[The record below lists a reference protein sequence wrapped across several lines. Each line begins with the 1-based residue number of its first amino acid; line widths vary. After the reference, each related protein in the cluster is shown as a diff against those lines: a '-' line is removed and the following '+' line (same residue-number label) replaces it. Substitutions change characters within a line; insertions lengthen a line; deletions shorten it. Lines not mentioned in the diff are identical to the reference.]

1 MPASSNPSRFENKD
15 LSGLY
20 EELIEN
26 RIKPTNKSE
35 MKALLASL
43 EKINNAISK
52 STQDFAQTAESTT
65 LKELEARKKQLED
78 QRKTTERLARL
89 LERQLS
95 SEKSNKKEG
104 SSRAR
109 DVGEIL
115 ESVKE
120 IEGHIEN
127 LSRIYEMSKYQ
138 PEIAANTED
147 TAVTTRVIAGIL
159 GDIAERQDIKL
170 ESLDKRFAAARQAV
184 SGQADTAARPV
195 SGSSDVEGR
204 LNYSGMTR
212 QEKELERLQ
221 EELAKT
227 QKEIKKLKKDLADE
241 ADKDKN
247 KASVKLN
254 EKALDELRKAEA
266 KQTNEIE
273 DLTKKIEEQ
282 KKRLE
287 EQEKSREKTRTVI
300 NAAVSAISNIVKTVF
315 SWYETSFKNI
325 QQDYLKNFSDITT
338 RLNLTASDYTK
349 VYQDTA
355 REFRD
360 THLDIQFDTM
370 DYMSKLS
377 ANLNLGLRGE
387 IARSK
392 TMSDL
397 ITKKLVPSI
406 DTNSRG
412 YLQAYKTYGN
422 KFSQIIV
429 GMERLNNSLGKNAEY
444 FERDIY
450 QQNAEGLTQLF
461 AGMGWSPEQVANFHL
476 AMSDFTNAYGAQ
488 AAQELS
494 TKINQ
499 ALMSGD
505 VMESMAHAG
514 YALPDWL
521 ITALQ
526 SNPSEAI
533 GNITGKT
540 QDLVSSMNGPNK
552 LLLTNVLSGIGLT
565 PFNADTAAYI
575 TQYYNPEALTGTK
588 YQESDFLESY
598 NTNIQKLTDGFFS
611 SETEKMS
618 KRFNNKGVVV
628 NSATTLAEV
637 LPNKIQDLI
646 GVVIAGFAGV
656 ITAIIGK
663 KPLEIATDAI
673 TNFVTKKGLSFKGI
687 REAVSVGGA
696 GGGSAGGA
704 GGGSAAG
711 GSVSGAGGVAV
722 STLIGGGLL
731 IGGTLWKAI
740 SSVNAGNTAYE
751 RAINSG
757 YSEEAARALG
767 LRTGAR
773 KAVGVS
779 DYSLHSDDL
788 AYRKENYKYNF
799 GESFESGAQLGLMAG
814 GVGTM
819 IGGPLAGVIA
829 GAVGLLVGGVGN
841 AISQGIQKIPFADF
855 FSSMEI
861 YEKTIENADKALN
874 EYNASIAQTN
884 KLETIANKLYAE
896 ENLHTRSNIDLTK
909 ITNDDLKYLS
919 NTYPEYFGNLTDVS
933 QLSSGYADILE
944 SLIALQKDEYY
955 RKLEE
960 AQKENI
966 KNLDE
971 ANKKENY
978 LSSGLG
984 KNTIDSLKTLW
995 ENSSYDFSVSDIT
1008 ADTSELQ
1015 KIATTGGYASID
1027 DMVTA
1032 LNGGA
1037 NGDILTKRGDKYVWS
1052 QGFAG
1057 RSFLGGTLSRADR
1070 GIDKLEYNATD
1081 TLANKESLITRLQA
1095 IASDIKGE
1103 ITLVENNPNFNL
1115 KEHKPTI
1122 QEGLKKLKED
1132 YKNLTVDDFSR
1143 QDDANKQGLTTL
1155 LESYNALF
1163 KERYPDEEGLT
1174 YRTGIDYV
1182 SSDRVATLHAGEL
1195 VANATDFKALVT
1207 SLGENIAT
1215 MQLTRAELVADNSG
1229 VDNVNASLRTKESVD
1244 TVAGILQHIYILLSN
1259 LNFAPRVASPYS
1271 EEQVN
1276 FTGGARW

>member
-1 MPASSNPSRFENKD
+1 MPDNVNSNPSRFANKD
-15 LSGLY
+15 SSGLY
-20 EELIEN
+20 EELRKAKIDS
-26 RIKPTNKSE
+26 TNDSDT
-35 MKALLASL
+35 KALLDSL
-43 EKINNAISK
+43 KDINKAISDNAK
-52 STQDFAQTAESTT
+52 EFAKTSESAT

-78 QRKTTERLARL
+78 QRKTTEKLVRL
-89 LERQLS
+89 LERQQS
-95 SEKSNKKEG
+95 NEKEN
-104 SSRAR
+104 SSRAYSI
-109 DVGEIL
+109 GEIL

-127 LSRIYEMSKYQ
+127 LSRIYEMSKFQ
-138 PEIAANTED
+138 PEIASNTGD
-147 TAVTTRVIAGIL
+147 TAATTRVIAGIL
-159 GDIAERQDIKL
+159 EEIAKRQDIVL
-170 ESLDKRFAAARQAV
+170 ESSRKRYAAARRNV
-184 SGQADTAARPV
+184 SGRADTVARHV

-204 LNYSGMTR
+204 LNYSGMER
-212 QEKELERLQ
+212 REKELKRLQ
-221 EELAKT
+221 DERAKT
-227 QKEIKKLKKDLADE
+227 QEKINKLEEERNSE
-241 ADKDKN
+241 AGKN
-247 KASVKLN
+247 QGKASVKLN
-254 EKALDELRKAEA
+254 EEALKELRRAE
-266 KQTNEIE
+266 KEQTDEIE
-273 DLTKKIEEQ
+273 KLTKQIEEQ
-282 KKRLE
+282 G
-287 EQEKSREKTRTVI
+287 KSEGKTRNVV
-300 NAAVSAISNIVKTVF
+300 NAAVSAISNIVKTIF
-315 SWYETSFKNI
+315 GWYKTSFTNI

-338 RLNLTASDYTK
+338 KLNLTASDYTK

-377 ANLNLGLRGE
+377 SNLDLGLRGE

-505 VMESMAHAG
+505 VTESMAYAG
-514 YALPDWL
+514 YALPDKL
-521 ITALQ
+521 LAALR
-526 SNPSEAI
+526 SNASETI

-540 QDLVSSMNGPNK
+540 QNLVSSMNGPNR
-552 LLLTNVLSGIGLT
+552 LLLTNVLSGLGLT
-565 PFNADTAAYI
+565 PFNADTAAYV
-575 TQYYNPEALTGTK
+575 TQYYNPEALTGTT

-637 LPNKIQDLI
+637 LPDKIQDLI
-646 GVVIAGFAGV
+646 GVVVAGFAGV
-656 ITAIIGK
+656 ITAITGK
-663 KPLEIATDAI
+663 KALDTATDAI
-673 TNFVTKKGLSFKGI
+673 TDFITKRLLKVLKGTKGADVVNTSGELV
-687 REAVSVGGA
+687 EAGGKVGSGAASAASTLVGG
-696 GGGSAGGA
+696 SLL
-704 GGGSAAG
+704 
-711 GSVSGAGGVAV
+711 AGGV
-722 STLIGGGLL
+722 I
-731 IGGTLWKAI
+731 WKAI

-757 YSEEAARALG
+757 YSEEAAKELG
-767 LRTGAR
+767 LRTGVR

-779 DYSLHSDDL
+779 DYSLHRDDL
-788 AYRKENYKYNF
+788 AYRKENYKFNL
-799 GESFESGAQLGLMAG
+799 GESFESGAQLGLIAG
-814 GVGTM
+814 GAGTL
-819 IGGPLAGVIA
+819 IGTPIAGAIA
-829 GAVGLLVGGVGN
+829 GAVGYLVGGVGN

-855 FSSMEI
+855 LSSMEI
-861 YEKTIENADKALN
+861 YEKTIENADKTLN
-874 EYNASIAQTN
+874 EYNASVTETN
-884 KLETIANKLYAE
+884 RLETIANKLYAE
-896 ENLHTRSNIDLTK
+896 GNLHTRSNIDLTK

-933 QLSSGYADILE
+933 QLSSGYADVLE
-944 SLIALQKDEYY
+944 SLIALQKEEYSK
-955 RKLEE
+955 KLEE

-984 KNTIDSLKTLW
+984 KNTIDAVKTLYD
-995 ENSSYDFSVSDIT
+995 NSGYNFWANDIT
-1008 ADTSELQ
+1008 ADTNELQ
-1015 KIATTGGYASID
+1015 KIATAGGYDSVEALA
-1027 DMVTA
+1027 TA
-1032 LNGGA
+1032 LNSGA
-1037 NGDILTKRGDKYVWS
+1037 NGEILTKKGNYYVWS
-1052 QGFAG
+1052 QGVAG
-1057 RSFLGGTLSRADR
+1057 RFGGGLFTGQMFKADR
-1070 GIDKLEYNATD
+1070 GIDKLEYNAAD
-1081 TLANKESLITRLQA
+1081 AAANDQNLTYQLRTI
-1095 IASDIKGE
+1095 ISDIKGE
-1103 ITLVENNPNFNL
+1103 INLAGINPSFDL
-1115 KEHKPTI
+1115 KENKPTI
-1122 QEGLKKLKED
+1122 QEGLIKLKD
-1132 YKNLTVDDFSR
+1132 TYKNMAKGESSR
-1143 QDDANKQGLTTL
+1143 QDDANKQGLTAV
-1155 LESYNALF
+1155 LESYNALL

-1259 LNFAPRVASPYS
+1259 LNLAPRVASPYS

>member
-1 MPASSNPSRFENKD
+1 MPDNVNNNPSRFSNKD

-20 EELIEN
+20 EELRKTKIDS
-26 RIKPTNKSE
+26 TNDSDT
-35 MKALLASL
+35 KALLDSL
-43 EKINNAISK
+43 KDINKAISDNAK
-52 STQDFAQTAESTT
+52 EFAKTSESAT

-78 QRKTTERLARL
+78 QRKTTEKLIRL
-89 LERQLS
+89 LERQQS
-95 SEKSNKKEG
+95 NEKEN
-104 SSRAR
+104 SSRAYSI
-109 DVGEIL
+109 GEIL

-127 LSRIYEMSKYQ
+127 LSRIYEMSKFQ
-138 PEIAANTED
+138 PEIASNTGD
-147 TAVTTRVIAGIL
+147 TAATTRVIAGIL
-159 GDIAERQDIKL
+159 EEIAKRQDIVL
-170 ESLDKRFAAARQAV
+170 ESSRKRYAAARRNV
-184 SGQADTAARPV
+184 SGRADTVARHV

-204 LNYSGMTR
+204 LNYSGMER
-212 QEKELERLQ
+212 REKELKRLQ
-221 EELAKT
+221 DERAKT
-227 QKEIKKLKKDLADE
+227 QEKINKLEEERNSE
-241 ADKDKN
+241 AGKN
-247 KASVKLN
+247 QGKASVKLN
-254 EKALDELRKAEA
+254 EEALKELRRAEEE
-266 KQTNEIE
+266 QTDEIE
-273 DLTKKIEEQ
+273 KLTKQIEEQ
-282 KKRLE
+282 G
-287 EQEKSREKTRTVI
+287 KSEGKTRNVV
-300 NAAVSAISNIVKTVF
+300 NAAVSAISNIVKTIF
-315 SWYETSFKNI
+315 GWYKTSFTNI

-338 RLNLTASDYTK
+338 KLNLTASDYTK

-377 ANLNLGLRGE
+377 SNLDLGLRGE

-505 VMESMAHAG
+505 VTESMAYAG

-526 SNPSEAI
+526 SNPFEAI
-533 GNITGKT
+533 RNITGKT
-540 QDLVSSMNGPNK
+540 QNLVSSMNGPNR
-552 LLLTNVLSGIGLT
+552 LLLTNVLSGVGLT
-565 PFNADTAAYI
+565 PFNADTAAYV
-575 TQYYNPEALTGTK
+575 TQYNNPEALTGTP

-637 LPNKIQDLI
+637 LPDKIQDLI
-646 GVVIAGFAGV
+646 GVVVAGFAGV

-663 KPLEIATDAI
+663 KALDTATDAI
-673 TNFVTKKGLSFKGI
+673 TDFITKRGGIGSLLKVLKGTKGADVVNTSGELV
-687 REAVSVGGA
+687 EAGGKVGSGAASAASTLVGG
-696 GGGSAGGA
+696 SLL
-704 GGGSAAG
+704 
-711 GSVSGAGGVAV
+711 AGGV
-722 STLIGGGLL
+722 I
-731 IGGTLWKAI
+731 WKAI

-757 YSEEAARALG
+757 YSEEAAKELG
-767 LRTGAR
+767 LRTGVR

-779 DYSLHSDDL
+779 DYSLHRDDL
-788 AYRKENYKYNF
+788 AYRKENYKFNL
-799 GESFESGAQLGLMAG
+799 GESFESGAQLGLIAG
-814 GVGTM
+814 GAGTL
-819 IGGPLAGVIA
+819 IGTPIAGAIA
-829 GAVGLLVGGVGN
+829 GAVGYLVGGVGN

-855 FSSMEI
+855 LSSMEI
-861 YEKTIENADKALN
+861 YEKTIENADKTLN
-874 EYNASIAQTN
+874 EYNASVTETN
-884 KLETIANKLYAE
+884 RLETIANKLYAE
-896 ENLHTRSNIDLTK
+896 GNLHTRSNIDLTK

-933 QLSSGYADILE
+933 QLSSGYADVLE
-944 SLIALQKDEYY
+944 SLIALQKEEYSK
-955 RKLEE
+955 KLEE

-978 LSSGLG
+978 LSSGLN
-984 KNTIDSLKTLW
+984 KNTIDSLKTLAD
-995 ENSSYDFSVSDIT
+995 NSSYNFWANDWT
-1008 ADTSELQ
+1008 ADTNELQ
-1015 KIATTGGYASID
+1015 KIATAGGFDSID
-1027 DMVTA
+1027 EMAAVI
-1032 LNGGA
+1032 NGGV
-1037 NGDILTKRGDKYVWS
+1037 NGDVLTKKGNYWTWS
-1052 QGFAG
+1052 QGVAG
-1057 RSFLGGTLSRADR
+1057 RLGGGPFTGQMFRVDR
-1070 GIDKLEYNATD
+1070 GIDKLEYNAAD
-1081 TLANKESLITRLQA
+1081 AEANR
-1095 IASDIKGE
+1095 
-1103 ITLVENNPNFNL
+1103 EN
-1115 KEHKPTI
+1115 
-1122 QEGLKKLKED
+1122 LKKLLISTVLTLDTEVKSARINPD
-1132 YKNLTVDDFSR
+1132 YDFKNYRPTIEESLTQLKQRYKDMSIDDSSR
-1143 QDDANKQGLTTL
+1143 QSDAKEYGLTAV
-1155 LESYNALF
+1155 LESYNALL

-1259 LNFAPRVASPYS
+1259 LNLAPRVASPYS